1 MPALH
6 PQAHVSTNHAYFQTY
21 RIGHLPR
28 LIFLSS
34 VRPSRSIS
42 LKDATEMILE
52 ANVKGINDT
61 VCKAANLNRD
71 GELTPLEQVSKLA
84 MPPATAQNGGM
95 ASWIWTTMDWHK
107 TYYLN
112 VLLEIA
118 RARKTRLEIKP

>member
-1 MPALH
+1 
-6 PQAHVSTNHAYFQTY
+6 
-21 RIGHLPR
+21 
-28 LIFLSS
+28 
-34 VRPSRSIS
+34 
-42 LKDATEMILE
+42 MILE
-52 ANVKGINDT
+52 ANVKGITDT

-95 ASWIWTTMDWHK
+95 ASWIWTTMDWHN

-118 RARKTRLEIKP
+118 RARKTRLEIEPRYTDFGHTQHCAVKLLKWVREESDTVAVNTLNRIGSVNVYP